1 LKVEVNFLATTA
13 TKFITTTEDR
23 LNLLPISNGQ
33 LIFVRDSR
41 KICLDYQDNRVEYG
55 QIIVLTDDKH
65 RLSIEQPF
73 NTFYFVLQE
82 SILWRYENFQW
93 IQITTPP
100 KENLVFVG
108 EDPLPIKGKEG
119 VLYATST
126 DLYTWN
132 GMKYTKMGT
141 LEWEEF

>member
-1 LKVEVNFLATTA
+1 MATTA

-41 KICLDYQDNRVEYG
+41 KICLDYQDARVEYG
-55 QIIVLTDDKH
+55 QIIVLTDENH
-65 RLSIEQPF
+65 RLSIAQPF
-73 NTFYFVLQE
+73 NTFYFVLDTRV
-82 SILWRYENFQW
+82 LWRCEEGEW
-93 IQITTPP
+93 IPLTTSA
-100 KENLVFVG
+100 KESVVFVG
-108 EDPLPIKGKEG
+108 NGELPEKGTAG

-132 GMKYTKMGT
+132 GEGYTKMGT
-141 LEWEEF
+141 LLWEEF

>member
-1 LKVEVNFLATTA
+1 MATTA

-41 KICLDYQDNRVEYG
+41 KICLDYQDARVEYG
-55 QIIVLTDDKH
+55 QIIVLTDENH
-65 RLSIEQPF
+65 RLSIAQPF
-73 NTFYFVLQE
+73 NTFYFVLDTRV
-82 SILWRYENFQW
+82 LWRCEEGEW
-93 IQITTPP
+93 IPLTTSA
-100 KENLVFVG
+100 KESVIFVG
-108 EDPLPIKGKEG
+108 DGELPEKGVAG

-132 GMKYTKMGT
+132 GEGYTKMGT
-141 LEWEEF
+141 LLWEEF

>member
-1 LKVEVNFLATTA
+1 MATTA

-41 KICLDYQDNRVEYG
+41 KICLDYQDARVEYG
-55 QIIVLTDDKH
+55 QIIVLTDENH
-65 RLSIEQPF
+65 RLSIAQPF
-73 NTFYFVLQE
+73 NTFYFVLDTRV
-82 SILWRYENFQW
+82 LWRCEEGEW
-93 IQITTPP
+93 IPLTTSA
-100 KENLVFVG
+100 KESVIFVG
-108 EDPLPIKGKEG
+108 NGELPEKGTAG

-132 GMKYTKMGT
+132 GEGYTKMGT
-141 LEWEEF
+141 LLWEEF

>member
-1 LKVEVNFLATTA
+1 MTLLATTA

-41 KICLDYQDNRVEYG
+41 KICLDYQDARVEYG
-55 QIIVLTDDKH
+55 QIIVLTDENH
-65 RLSIEQPF
+65 RLSIAQPF
-73 NTFYFVLQE
+73 NTFYFVLDTRV
-82 SILWRYENFQW
+82 LWRCEEGEW
-93 IQITTPP
+93 IPLTTSA
-100 KENLVFVG
+100 KESVIFVG
-108 EDPLPIKGKEG
+108 NGELPEKGTAG

-132 GMKYTKMGT
+132 GEGYTKMGT
-141 LEWEEF
+141 LLWEEF

>member
-1 LKVEVNFLATTA
+1 MTLLATTA

-41 KICLDYQDNRVEYG
+41 KICLDYQDARVEYG
-55 QIIVLTDDKH
+55 QIIVLTDENH
-65 RLSIEQPF
+65 RLSIAQPF
-73 NTFYFVLQE
+73 NTFYFVLDTRV
-82 SILWRYENFQW
+82 LWRCEEGEW
-93 IQITTPP
+93 IPLTTSA
-100 KENLVFVG
+100 KESVIFVG
-108 EDPLPIKGKEG
+108 NGELPEKGVAG

-132 GMKYTKMGT
+132 GEGYTKMGT
-141 LEWEEF
+141 LLWEEF

>member
-1 LKVEVNFLATTA
+1 MATTA

-41 KICLDYQDNRVEYG
+41 KICLDYQDARVEYG
-55 QIIVLTDDKH
+55 QIIVLTDENH
-65 RLSIEQPF
+65 RLSIAQPF
-73 NTFYFVLQE
+73 NTFYFVLDTRV
-82 SILWRYENFQW
+82 LWRCEEGEW
-93 IQITTPP
+93 IPLTTSA
-100 KENLVFVG
+100 KESVIFVG
-108 EDPLPIKGKEG
+108 NGELPEKGVAG

-132 GMKYTKMGT
+132 GEGYTKMGT
-141 LEWEEF
+141 LLWEEF